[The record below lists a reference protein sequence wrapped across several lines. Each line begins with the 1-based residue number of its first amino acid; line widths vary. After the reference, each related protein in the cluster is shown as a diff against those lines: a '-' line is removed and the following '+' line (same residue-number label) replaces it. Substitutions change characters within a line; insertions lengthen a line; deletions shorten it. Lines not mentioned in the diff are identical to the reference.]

1 MSQNLYHKIIESPVG
16 TLKLTATDKAL
27 VAIKF
32 VESEAAGKNKSTEN
46 SILAKA
52 ADQLAEYFAGKRK
65 SFDLPLLADGTTFER
80 KVWDTLNGVGYG
92 TTVTYSKIA
101 KKLGDINKVRAVGK
115 ANGQNPIPIIIPCH
129 RVIGANNKL
138 TGYAGG
144 IERKRW
150 LLQHEGALLL

>member
-16 TLKLTATDKAL
+16 TLKLMATDKAL

-32 VESEAAGKNKSTEN
+32 VKNEAAGKNKSTEN

-52 ADQLAEYFAGKRK
+52 ADQLAEYFSGKRK